1 MATLIPSTNVDNT
14 ANLIQNLSSK
24 TTSNPTFSAAPV
36 QQPAG
41 TTGIASSSVAQ
52 PGFFGWLGN
61 AWDGITGFF
70 NSLGN
75 RAQQIGNNIAGLNT
89 TPAAATPVNN
99 ATTVASPTVVT
110 PNAADSAIAVTN
122 TLNNSPV
129 NAVSNTGEAVPLP
142 LGNYLYTTTNPS
154 AINTINATQTN
165 NQNLFGWSNDTWNN
179 INKAAQIGQFGW
191 NTYADWKQMQM
202 AEAALAEQQA
212 MNAFNRNLSTF
223 NTNTQIEQANQ
234 SLRDRLYARQKY
246 ETGSTEG
253 AEQLYKERE
262 LQKFRG

>member
-1 MATLIPSTNVDNT
+1 MATLIPSTNIDNT

-24 TTSNPTFSAAPV
+24 SATNPTFSAAPM

-70 NSLGN
+70 NGLGD
-75 RAQQIGNNIAGLNT
+75 RAQQVGNNIAGINS
-89 TPAAATPVNN
+89 TPANSVPSTPINPTIGSKIGN
-99 ATTVASPTVVT
+99 AFIQSNPSP
-110 PNAADSAIAVTN
+110 VTN
-122 TLNNSPV
+122 SIQAVQSPI
-129 NAVSNTGEAVPLP
+129 E
-142 LGNYLYTTTNPS
+142 
-154 AINTINATQTN
+154 
-165 NQNLFGWSNDTWNN
+165 NQNLFGWSDATWNN
-179 INKAAQIGQFGW
+179 INKAMQIGQFGW
-191 NTYADWKQMQM
+191 NTYANWKQIQM
-202 AEAALAEQQA
+202 AEDALAEQQA
-212 MNAFNRNLSTF
+212 MNAYNRSLSTF

>member
-14 ANLIQNLSSK
+14 AELIQKL
-24 TTSNPTFSAAPV
+24 PTNASFSPAPM

-70 NSLGN
+70 NGLGN
-75 RAQQIGNNIAGLNT
+75 RAQQVGNNIAGLSTATAPTN
-89 TPAAATPVNN
+89 AATPVITNN
-99 ATTVASPTVVT
+99 K
-110 PNAADSAIAVTN
+110 I
-122 TLNNSPV
+122 
-129 NAVSNTGEAVPLP
+129 
-142 LGNYLYTTTNPS
+142 NPS
-154 AINTINATQTN
+154 IGLKMGLDFIQPDSTSTPIVNNIQAQTP
-165 NQNLFGWSNDTWNN
+165 NQNLFGWSDATWNN
-179 INKAAQIGQFGW
+179 INKAKQIGQFGW
-191 NTYADWKQMQM
+191 NTYANWKQIQM
-202 AEAALAEQQA
+202 AEDALAEQQA
-212 MNAFNRNLSTF
+212 MNAYNRSLSTF